1 SKELLQ
7 QDGYLITAAV
17 YQAVK
22 KDKKPKAIKKQMKA
36 KASDIYE
43 DIK

>member
-1 SKELLQ
+1 LV
-7 QDGYLITAAV
+7 TAAV

-22 KDKKPKAIKKQMKA
+22 KEKKPKTLKKQMKA